1 MGAKKPLSTQKGHL
15 TTEQQKQKE
24 LEEAKL
30 KFIGKEHLKKTPEW
44 LINDYAINEW
54 KRLVKELQES
64 PTFNNLDYNNLGA
77 YCNAL
82 AKYVAITKEVGLKFR
97 IGKEINN
104 LTALELKYSDEVKKY
119 ASLLGLTAEGKLK
132 LMFGDTQIDKNNVKN
147 EFGDI

>member
-1 MGAKKPLSTQKGHL
+1 MGAKKPFSTQKGHL

-30 KFIGKEHLKKTPEW
+30 KFIGKEHLKKAPEW

-82 AKYVAITKEVGLKFR
+82 AKYAAITKEVGLKFR

-104 LTALELKYSDEVKKY
+104 LITLELKYSDEVKKY

>member
-30 KFIGKEHLKKTPEW
+30 KFIGKEHLKKAPEW
-44 LINDYAINEW
+44 LINDDAINEW

-82 AKYVAITKEVGLKFR
+82 AKDAAITKEVGLKFR

-104 LTALELKYSDEVKKY
+104 LTTLELKYSDEIKKY

-132 LMFGDTQIDKNNVKN
+132 LMFGDTQADKNNVKDK
-147 EFGDI
+147 FGDI

>member
-1 MGAKKPLSTQKGHL
+1 MGTKKPLSTQKGHL

-30 KFIGKEHLKKTPEW
+30 KFIGREHLKKAPEW

-82 AKYVAITKEVGLKFR
+82 AKYAAITKEVGLKLR

-104 LTALELKYSDEVKKY
+104 LTTLELKYSDEVKKY

-132 LMFGDTQIDKNNVKN
+132 LMFGDTQVDKNNVKDK
-147 EFGDI
+147 FGDI

>member
-30 KFIGKEHLKKTPEW
+30 KFIGKEHLKKNPEW
-44 LINDYAINEW
+44 LINDYAVNEW

-82 AKYVAITKEVGLKFR
+82 AKYTAITKEVGLKFR

-104 LTALELKYSDEVKKY
+104 LTTLELKYSDEVKKY

-132 LMFGDTQIDKNNVKN
+132 LMFGDTQVDKNNVKN